1 MKLTG
6 LSLIAAT
13 IAGSMAIAAPAAAQQ
28 VRHVEVSRTT
38 TVVRDNHR
46 SGWHNNRHKVCKTQ
60 WRHHHKVRNCW
71 WTR

>member
-6 LSLIAAT
+6 LTLIAAAVT
-13 IAGSMAIAAPAAAQQ
+13 IATPALAQE
-28 VRHVEVSRTT
+28 RHVEVHRT
-38 TVVRDNHR
+38 TVVRDVHHTTVA
-46 SGWHNNRHKVCKTQ
+46 HNGRHKVCRTT

>member
-13 IAGSMAIAAPAAAQQ
+13 IAIAAPATAQM
-28 VRHVEVSRTT
+28 RHVEVQRTVTT
-38 TVVRDNHR
+38 TSVHDEHRVVR
-46 SGWHNNRHKVCKTQ
+46 HNGRHKVCKTQ

>member
-13 IAGSMAIAAPAAAQQ
+13 IVGSMSLAVPAAAQM
-28 VRHVEVSRTT
+28 RHVEAHRTT
-38 TVVRDNHR
+38 VSHNDHR
-46 SGWHNNRHKVCKTQ
+46 YKGRHKVCRTQ
-60 WRHHHKVRNCW
+60 WRHHHKVRNCY